1 MDKLEPAIKAI
12 RECLGESLDP
22 IQLAQRYAALQV
34 ECEIQLRFCMD
45 SLTVEEEQ
53 P

>member
-1 MDKLEPAIKAI
+1 MDKLETAIEAI
-12 RECLGESLDP
+12 RGCLGESLDP
-22 IQLAQRYAALQV
+22 IQLAQRYAAIQI

-45 SLTVEEEQ
+45 SLTNEEEQ